1 MSKIGNKIWSKSICA
16 IVLCGLFVLNAAP
29 ARSQAARE
37 ATIEAETKAKIIL
50 QSRLS
55 SKLSEVGDPVTAVL
69 DEPLSVNGQVVL
81 PRGTEFVGRVTQVTA
96 ARRGQKGGSIAIAFE
111 KLAMPWGDEAVS
123 VVVTAVDDWDK
134 NEKLNADSE
143 GKVKG
148 GHRGD
153 ATARNVERGGGIGG
167 AGAGVV
173 LLSGGGLGAG
183 AGVLG
188 GGLLA
193 GLLLTKGGE
202 VVVNPGA
209 VFRVKFV
216 KPVTLPVSQQ
226 TGAAP
231 PRSIQQD
238 DTKAAPAFERKPP
251 TRN

>member
-1 MSKIGNKIWSKSICA
+1 MSKSVCA
-16 IVLCGLFVLNAAP
+16 IALCAVFAFGAAP

-50 QSRLS
+50 QTRLS

-81 PRGTEFVGRVTQVTA
+81 PRGTEFVGGVTQVTA
-96 ARRGQKGGSIAIAFE
+96 AKRGQKGGSIAIAFE
-111 KLAMPWGDEAVS
+111 KLAMPWGDEAIS

-134 NEKLNADSE
+134 NEKLNADNE

-153 ATARNVERGGGIGG
+153 ATARNVERGGAIGG

-173 LLSGGGLGAG
+173 ILSGGGLGAG
-183 AGVLG
+183 AGALG

-216 KPVTLPVSQQ
+216 KPITLPVSQPP
-226 TGAAP
+226 GAA

-238 DTKAAPAFERKPP
+238 DPKTAPSFERKPP
-251 TRN
+251 TSN

>member
-1 MSKIGNKIWSKSICA
+1 MRKSVCS
-16 IVLCGLFVLNAAP
+16 IVLSACMALGANLVF
-29 ARSQAARE
+29 SQAARE
-37 ATIEAETKAKIIL
+37 ATIEPETKAKLIL

-55 SKLSEVGDPVTAVL
+55 SKLSEPGDPISAVL
-69 DEPLSVNGQVVL
+69 DEPIYVNGQLVL
-81 PRGTEFVGRVTQVTA
+81 PRGTEFIGRVTQVTPA
-96 ARRGQKGGSIAIAFE
+96 KRGQKQGSIAIAFE
-111 KLAMPWGDEAVS
+111 RVVLSWGDEPVS

-148 GHRGD
+148 GHRGE
-153 ATARNVERGGGIGG
+153 ATARNVERGGAIGG

-173 LLSGGGLGAG
+173 ILSGGNYGAG
-183 AGVLG
+183 AASLG

-216 KPVTLPVSQQ
+216 KPVTLPVVQQ
-226 TGAAP
+226 PGGV
-231 PRSIQQD
+231 PRAIQQD
-238 DTKAAPAFERKPP
+238 AQTPPPFDRKPP
-251 TRN
+251 NQ

>member
-1 MSKIGNKIWSKSICA
+1 MRKSFCSVAVSALIA
-16 IVLCGLFVLNAAP
+16 LGVVP
-29 ARSQAARE
+29 AFSQAARE
-37 ATIEAETKAKIIL
+37 ATIEPETKTKIIL

-55 SKLSEVGDPVTAVL
+55 SKLSEAGDPVTAVL
-69 DEPLSVNGQVVL
+69 DEPIYVNGQLVL
-81 PRGTEFVGRVTQVTA
+81 PRGTEFRGRVTQVTP
-96 ARRGQKGGSIAIAFE
+96 ARRGQKQGSIAIAFE
-111 KLAMPWGDEAVS
+111 RIGLSWGDEPVS

-148 GHRGD
+148 GHRGE
-153 ATARNVERGGGIGG
+153 ATARNVERGGAIGG

-173 LLSGGGLGAG
+173 VLSGGGLGAG
-183 AGVLG
+183 AGALG

-216 KPVTLPVSQQ
+216 KPVTLPVVQQ
-226 TGAAP
+226 PGAVP
-231 PRSIQQD
+231 QRIQQD
-238 DTKAAPAFERKPP
+238 DTKPPAFDRKPP
-251 TRN
+251 SQ

>member
-1 MSKIGNKIWSKSICA
+1 MIKSFCA
-16 IVLCGLFVLNAAP
+16 VALCAVVALSATP

-96 ARRGQKGGSIAIAFE
+96 AKRGQKGGSIAIAFE

-123 VVVTAVDDWDK
+123 VVITAVDDWDK

-153 ATARNVERGGGIGG
+153 ATVTNVERGGAIGG
-167 AGAGVV
+167 MGAGVV
-173 LLSGGGLGAG
+173 ILSGGGLGAG
-183 AGVLG
+183 AGALG

-202 VVVNPGA
+202 IQVNPGA

-216 KPVTLPVSQQ
+216 KPVTLPVSHQPS
-226 TGAAP
+226 AA

-238 DTKAAPAFERKPP
+238 DTKTAPAFERKPP
-251 TRN
+251 TDN

>member
-1 MSKIGNKIWSKSICA
+1 MRKFFYSFALCA
-16 IVLCGLFVLNAAP
+16 VIVLSAVP
-29 ARSQAARE
+29 ARPQAARE
-37 ATIEAETKAKIIL
+37 ATIEAETKAKIVL

-69 DEPLSVNGQVVL
+69 EESIYVDGQLVL
-81 PRGTEFVGRVTQVTA
+81 PRGTEFRGRVTQVTPA
-96 ARRGQKGGSIAIAFE
+96 KRGQKGGSIAIAFE
-111 KLAMPWGDEAVS
+111 RVALSWGDEPVS
-123 VVVTAVDDWDK
+123 VVVTSVDDWDK

-153 ATARNVERGGGIGG
+153 ATARNVERGGAIGG

-173 LLSGGGLGAG
+173 ILSGGGLGAG
-183 AGVLG
+183 AASLG

-209 VFRVKFV
+209 IFRVKFV
-216 KPVTLPVSQQ
+216 KPVTLPVVQQ
-226 TGAAP
+226 QSTT

-238 DTKAAPAFERKPP
+238 DPKPP
-251 TRN
+251 AVEKPPPNQQ

>member
-1 MSKIGNKIWSKSICA
+1 MKKSFCSCALLAMLVIG
-16 IVLCGLFVLNAAP
+16 AAP
-29 ARSQAARE
+29 AFPQAARE
-37 ATIEAETKAKIIL
+37 ATIEPETKAKLIL

-55 SKLSEVGDPVTAVL
+55 SKLSEPGDPISAVL
-69 DEPLSVNGQVVL
+69 DEPLFVNGQLVL
-81 PRGTEFVGRVTQVTA
+81 PRGTEFLGRVTQVTPA
-96 ARRGQKGGSIAIAFE
+96 KRGQKGGSIAIAFE
-111 KLAMPWGDEAVS
+111 RVALSWGEEAVS

-153 ATARNVERGGGIGG
+153 ATARNVERGGAIGG

-173 LLSGGGLGAG
+173 ILSGGGLGAG
-183 AGVLG
+183 AASIG

-193 GLLLTKGGE
+193 GLFLTKGGE

-216 KPVTLPVSQQ
+216 KPVTLPVIQQ
-226 TGAAP
+226 PGAA

-238 DTKAAPAFERKPP
+238 DPKVQPFDRKPP
-251 TRN
+251 SQ

>member
-1 MSKIGNKIWSKSICA
+1 MSKSVCA
-16 IVLCGLFVLNAAP
+16 LALCAAFALSATQ

-37 ATIEAETKAKIIL
+37 ATIEAETKTKIIL

-96 ARRGQKGGSIAIAFE
+96 AKRGQKGGSIAIAFE
-111 KLAMPWGDEAVS
+111 KLSMPWGDEAIS

-153 ATARNVERGGGIGG
+153 ATARNVERGGAIGG

-173 LLSGGGLGAG
+173 ILSGGGLGAG
-183 AGVLG
+183 AGALG

-226 TGAAP
+226 SGAA

-238 DTKAAPAFERKPP
+238 DSRSAPPFERKPP
-251 TRN
+251 TSN

>member
-1 MSKIGNKIWSKSICA
+1 MRKSFCSVVIFA
-16 IVLCGLFVLNAAP
+16 LMVLGALP
-29 ARSQAARE
+29 ARSQAAKE
-37 ATIEAETKAKIIL
+37 ATIEAETKAKLVL

-55 SKLSEVGDPVTAVL
+55 SKLSEPGDPITAVL
-69 DEPLSVNGQVVL
+69 DEPLSVNGQLVL
-81 PRGTEFVGRVTQVTA
+81 PRGTEFVGRVTQVTPA
-96 ARRGQKGGSIAIAFE
+96 KRGQKGGSIAIAFE
-111 KLAMPWGDEAVS
+111 RISLSWGEEAVS

-153 ATARNVERGGGIGG
+153 ATARNVERGGAIGG

-173 LLSGGGLGAG
+173 ILSGGGLGAG
-183 AGVLG
+183 AASLG

-216 KPVTLPVSQQ
+216 KPVTLPVVQQ
-226 TGAAP
+226 QSTT

-238 DTKAAPAFERKPP
+238 DPKPPAAEKPPAFDRKPP
-251 TRN
+251 NQ

>member
-1 MSKIGNKIWSKSICA
+1 MSKSFCA
-16 IVLCGLFVLNAAP
+16 LALCALFALSATS

-37 ATIEAETKAKIIL
+37 VTIEAETKTKIIL

-69 DEPLSVNGQVVL
+69 DEPLYVNGQLVL
-81 PRGTEFVGRVTQVTA
+81 PRGTEFIGRVTQVTPA
-96 ARRGQKGGSIAIAFE
+96 KRGQKGGSIALAFE

-153 ATARNVERGGGIGG
+153 ATARNVERGGAIGG
-167 AGAGVV
+167 MGAGVV
-173 LLSGGGLGAG
+173 ILSGGGLGAG
-183 AGVLG
+183 AGALG

-193 GLLLTKGGE
+193 GLLMTKGGE
-202 VVVNPGA
+202 VQVNPGA

-216 KPVTLPVSQQ
+216 KPVTLPIAQQ
-226 TGAAP
+226 QGAAP
-231 PRSIQQD
+231 RPIQQD
-238 DTKAAPAFERKPP
+238 DTKPAPPGERKPP
-251 TRN
+251 KDN

>member
-1 MSKIGNKIWSKSICA
+1 MSKSVCA
-16 IVLCGLFVLNAAP
+16 IALCAVFALGATP

-96 ARRGQKGGSIAIAFE
+96 AKRGQKGGSIAIAFE
-111 KLAMPWGDEAVS
+111 KLAMSWGDEAIS
-123 VVVTAVDDWDK
+123 VVVTSVDDWDK

-153 ATARNVERGGGIGG
+153 ATARNVERGGAIGG

-173 LLSGGGLGAG
+173 ILSGGGLGAG
-183 AGVLG
+183 AGALG

-231 PRSIQQD
+231 RSIQQD
-238 DTKAAPAFERKPP
+238 DPKTPPPFERKPP
-251 TRN
+251 NNN

>member
-1 MSKIGNKIWSKSICA
+1 MRRSFCSIA
-16 IVLCGLFVLNAAP
+16 LFACMTLGAVP
-29 ARSQAARE
+29 AFSQAARE

-55 SKLSEVGDPVTAVL
+55 SKLSEPGDPIRAVL
-69 DEPLSVNGQVVL
+69 DEPLYVNSQMVL
-81 PRGTEFVGRVTQVTA
+81 PRGTEFIGRVTQVTP
-96 ARRGQKGGSIAIAFE
+96 ARRGQKQGSIAIAFE
-111 KLAMPWGDEAVS
+111 RIALSWGEEAVS
-123 VVVTAVDDWDK
+123 VIVTAVDDWDK

-153 ATARNVERGGGIGG
+153 KTAENVTRGGAIGG

-173 LLSGGGLGAG
+173 ILSGGPYGAG
-183 AGVLG
+183 AASLG

-193 GLLLTKGGE
+193 GLFLTKGGE

-216 KPVTLPVSQQ
+216 KPVTLPVVQQ
-226 TGAAP
+226 GGTS

-238 DTKAAPAFERKPP
+238 DPKPP
-251 TRN
+251 PPDTKPPNR